1 MERTMTLS
9 NEALYA
15 KALELATND
24 PDNFWDLGRALR
36 RLLDRNPDLFQKFLD
51 NTDVG
56 SRKAYYLI
64 EINRAFEPLQVSRT
78 RLLKLGWTKLQ
89 LIASEVNQ
97 DHVEEWLDVA
107 ESLSTKQLERK
118 IKGKTPIKNPAC
130 VLMYFNPKDYKEL
143 AEALKRYGA
152 TATERSIRN
161 REEALMRMVRRLKD
175 LEKGN
180 PLPTKQ

>member
-1 MERTMTLS
+1 MTLS

-15 KALELATND
+15 KASDLATDD

-36 RLLDRNPDLFQKFLD
+36 RLLDRDPDLFQKFLD

-64 EINRAFEPLQVSRT
+64 EINRAFEPLQVPRA

-89 LIASEVNQ
+89 LIAAKVNQ
-97 DHVEEWLDVA
+97 DSVEAWLERA
-107 ESLSTKQLERK
+107 ESLSTKQLERRM
-118 IKGKTPIKNPAC
+118 KGKTPIKNAAC
-130 VLMYFNPKDYKEL
+130 VLMYFSPKDYKEL

-152 TATERSIRN
+152 TPTERGIQN
-161 REEALMRMVRRLKD
+161 REEALMTMVRRLKD
-175 LEKGN
+175 LEKGS
-180 PLPTKQ
+180 PPAAKG